1 MCCKHVC
8 GYASCDLFAVMIS
21 LMFYAFLDL
30 RVLHVL
36 QNWNFSLLLSLPYD
50 VGKTTFVKRHLTGE
64 FEKKYEREYCGSDCC
79 RILLAG
85 IRTSI
90 SLNHLPLLLQRCRLT
105 WPHNN
110 SKHEAELAAA
120 AAQPLPDDDDDDDD
134 VFI

>member
-64 FEKKYEREYCGSDCC
+64 FEKKYEREYCGSDCNFIG
-79 RILLAG
+79 RDPNLHFLESPALAPPEVQ
-85 IRTSI
+85 ID
-90 SLNHLPLLLQRCRLT
+90 
-105 WPHNN
+105 
-110 SKHEAELAAA
+110 LAA
-120 AAQPLPDDDDDDDD
+120 QQQ
-134 VFI
+134 